1 METKNIRRTNLK
13 HLLDVSGLS
22 QAAFAERCGLAASV
36 ISQLVNGHRNLGDA
50 ISRRIEKSLSV
61 KKGWLDVPHGESTD
75 DLDYDNGDRPYISL
89 DEKRVVELFRKLPES
104 EKTNI
109 ISQLQTKVDD
119 YDRLFNE
126 LIKLRNLPPNRK

>member
-50 ISRRIEKSLSV
+50 ISRRIEESLSV
-61 KKGWLDVPHGESTD
+61 KKGWLDVPHGENED
-75 DLDYDNGDRPYISL
+75 DLDYDGDDRPYLNL

-104 EKTNI
+104 ERNNI
-109 ISQLQTKVDD
+109 ISQLQIKVDD

-126 LIKLRNLPPNRK
+126 LIKVRNLPPNKK

>member
-50 ISRRIEKSLSV
+50 ISRRIEESLSV
-61 KKGWLDVPHGESTD
+61 KKGWLDVPHGESED
-75 DLDYDNGDRPYISL
+75 DLDYDDDDRPYLNL

-104 EKTNI
+104 ERNNI
-109 ISQLQTKVDD
+109 ISQLQIKVDD

-126 LIKLRNLPPNRK
+126 LIKVRNLPPNKK

>member
-50 ISRRIEKSLSV
+50 ISRRIEESLSV
-61 KKGWLDVPHGESTD
+61 KKGWLDVPHGESED
-75 DLDYDNGDRPYISL
+75 DLDYDDDDRPYLSL
-89 DEKRVVELFRKLPES
+89 DKKRVVELFRKLPES
-104 EKTNI
+104 ERNNI
-109 ISQLQTKVDD
+109 ISQLQIKVDD

-126 LIKLRNLPPNRK
+126 LIKVRNLPPNKK

>member
-22 QAAFAERCGLAASV
+22 QVAFAERCGLAASV

-50 ISRRIEKSLSV
+50 ISRRIEESLSV
-61 KKGWLDVPHGESTD
+61 KKGWLDVPHGESAD
-75 DLDYDNGDRPYISL
+75 DLDYGDDDRLYLSL

-104 EKTNI
+104 ERNNI
-109 ISQLQTKVDD
+109 ISQLQIKVDD
-119 YDRLFNE
+119 YDRLFYE
-126 LIKLRNLPPNRK
+126 LIKVRNPPPNQK